1 MNSRVKKIVAR
12 ELVILFVAVIAG
24 AGGFLYGYVSK
35 KIHFSKLTEMTALN
49 DSLDTEI
56 VARITDFRKD
66 PIVDSVYKI
75 QMSFFDAYRK
85 IPGKYASDSSNF
97 YFWRNILFTVSDS
110 TFNFTYANDNV
121 MSEIWPNYVAREI
134 LARHCNKFH
143 DSEEFYPIKKKL
155 FSSFVQNVQLYNFVS
170 HEKWVS
176 YEKLRI
182 EQDRVNSEIPKLEMA
197 GYTSS
202 SDGFFIVMGISSVLL
217 FGVRYLFYLVRWVIV
232 TLKSS

>member
-134 LARHCNKFH
+134 LARHFNKFH

-217 FGVRYLFYLVRWVIV
+217 FGVRYLFYLVRWVIA